1 MGVITLLQEN
11 TSLKPPN
18 YSTYSRDESSMFVG
32 VKYLQKINTNMKLAT
47 ELLQISRMEECW
59 QLSIKIYTQISLESW
74 NL

>member
-32 VKYLQKINTNMKLAT
+32 VKYLQKINTNMNLAT
-47 ELLQISRMEECW
+47 ELL
-59 QLSIKIYTQISLESW
+59 IYSTVLQQQVL
-74 NL
+74 